1 MPPIFIKIAGF
12 LSFLAFLIPVSASD
26 LDDDVQFKV
35 DSIQQLIASEEV
47 DTIKLNHYL
56 ALTKYL
62 HTKDRTAVIPIQA
75 EYLALAEKVG
85 DLDQVASVHQL
96 ISGNYLNLGSDD
108 LAHPHIQK
116 ALDHYKETG
125 NLQRVAANL
134 NNLALYYY
142 RSNRYEDAIE
152 TYQEVITYSDSISD
166 HAGKVYALVNM
177 MAFSKD
183 QKDESKALEY
193 VEHIEDIVDRF
204 DDIPEDQVTEIKSF
218 FAPIYLNAGLCSKD
232 LAVRDTNYM
241 LFDTAYAYF
250 DKALDGLEFVSSD
263 FAKKYYRGY
272 ILNGRGENLF
282 EEAKTLESNSEVSA
296 GLLTDMHEES
306 YANYKESY
314 SLFDEIGV
322 KREQAFSLV
331 NQGKSLNKLKNYT
344 KAFTLLEQGLNR
356 ALELKFTEQIRDAYE
371 QLKINSEK
379 IGDYK
384 SAYAYSEEWIKYK
397 DQILNED
404 RINVTKRLET
414 ELKVGQIENDLREE
428 QYQSALQQQRADQ
441 QARQRMFVY
450 AFTMLFGLGIAYMF
464 FTRMRLRKQKEVAAY
479 QIEMNKA
486 MAKFVPMPF
495 INAIGSDKITDV
507 KLGDQIEKEVTV
519 VFTDIR
525 NFTSISEN
533 LTPADNFA
541 FVQEY
546 AARMGPIIESRG
558 GFISQYLGDGIMAI
572 FQDNPTQALR
582 ACVEMQADIDE
593 YNQEL
598 IGLGRRP
605 ITVGMGMHTGPLVM
619 GIIGDD
625 ERWDA
630 TLISDAVNTAAR
642 IEQTTKVMKA
652 SILMSEYSARQMQEI
667 NGQML
672 VHKGQAKIKGKLEP
686 IEIYECKKIEDSVPE
701 ELAEVLSST

>member
-1 MPPIFIKIAGF
+1 MP
-12 LSFLAFLIPVSASD
+12 LSGSD

-35 DSIQQLIASEEV
+35 DSIQRLIESETI
-47 DTIKLNHYL
+47 DTIKLNHYISL
-56 ALTKYL
+56 SRYL
-62 HTKDRTAVIPIQA
+62 QTVDRTAVIPFLEEHLAFA
-75 EYLALAEKVG
+75 EEVG
-85 DLDQVASVHQL
+85 DLDQIAVVHQL
-96 ISGNYLNLGSDD
+96 ISGNYLNLGNND
-108 LAHPHIQK
+108 LALPYIRK
-116 ALDHYKETG
+116 ALDHYKQTS
-125 NLQRVAANL
+125 NLQKVAANL

-152 TYQEVITYSDSISD
+152 TYQEVIMYSDSISD

-183 QKDESKALEY
+183 QKDETKALEY
-193 VEHIEDIVDRF
+193 VEQIEDIVDRF
-204 DDIPEDQVTEIKSF
+204 KDIPEDQVTEIKSF

-232 LAVRDTNYM
+232 IAVRDTNYM

-250 DKALDGLEFVSSD
+250 DKALEGLEFVSSD

-272 ILNGRGENLF
+272 ILNGIGENLY
-282 EEAKTLESNSEVSA
+282 EEAKTLETNSEVST
-296 GLLTDMHEES
+296 GLLTDMHKES
-306 YANYKESY
+306 YANYQESY
-314 SLFDEIGV
+314 DLFYELGV

-344 KAFTLLEQGLNR
+344 AAFTLLQQGLER
-356 ALELKFTEQIRDAYE
+356 AVELKFTEKIRDAYE

-404 RINVTKRLET
+404 RINITKRFET

-428 QYQSALQQQRADQ
+428 QYQSALQQQKADQ
-441 QARQRMFVY
+441 QARQRMFIY

-525 NFTSISEN
+525 DFTSISEN

-541 FVQEY
+541 FVQDY

-558 GFISQYLGDGIMAI
+558 GFISQYLGDGVMAI

-582 ACVEMQADIDE
+582 ACVEMQADIE
-593 YNQEL
+593 KYNQEL
-598 IGLGRRP
+598 IGVGRRP

-642 IEQTTKVMKA
+642 IEQTTKVMQA
-652 SILMSEYSARQMQEI
+652 SILMSEYSAHQMQEI
-667 NGQML
+667 KGQML
-672 VHKGQAKIKGKLEP
+672 IHRGQANIKGKLEP
-686 IEIYECKKIEDSVPE
+686 VEIYECKKIEDFAPE
-701 ELAEVLSST
+701 ELSEALSST